1 LSRFLKSTT
10 TMSRLLLAAVPT
22 DLLRLVQVRLA
33 STTTTRFPFPT
44 HPRPTPH
51 QIFHLAPNASQSDIK
66 ARCKLFLA
74 QYRIF
79 IYSLIHLFVY
89 LDYDLV
95 RVHHPDSPFCRNL
108 PPAERHARF
117 QSISAA
123 YDVLRGVKSHDDAFS
138 HELDRRR
145 RARRRTHRHP
155 VEPDEFLRYSKT
167 WTEESPDDRWKDRII
182 VCIGIFV
189 RFIVL

>member
-1 LSRFLKSTT
+1 
-10 TMSRLLLAAVPT
+10 MSKLWLTAVPT

-33 STTTTRFPFPT
+33 STTKTRFPFPT

-51 QIFHLAPNASQSDIK
+51 QIFHLTPNASQSDIK
-66 ARCKLFLA
+66 ARCKPFLCTCPCHL
-74 QYRIF
+74 F
-79 IYSLIHLFVY
+79 IYSFIFSQ
-89 LDYDLV
+89 DYDLV

-123 YDVLRGVKSHDDAFS
+123 YDVLRGVKPPHDDAFS

-145 RARRRTHRHP
+145 RAHRRTHRHP

-167 WTEESPDDRWKDRII
+167 WTEESADDRWKDRII
-182 VCIGIFV
+182 LCVGIFV
-189 RFIVL
+189 RFMVLLSLIK